1 MLKKTKFETRNSKFD
16 NIFSVFS
23 IRLSVSVCV
32 CLWLILAPAFAQT
45 TNELVGSQK
54 QIRNLTERA
63 TADLNALLI
72 EFDRN
77 GLGEGADVLLLK
89 GIQKALSNLTE
100 KDMQEVIAI
109 LESVRK
115 GGNLADTLQR
125 AFDKQKGISTQ
136 LQAIIIQYMHEQD
149 LADVALRLTRLADR
163 ENLNMRA
170 GTNLYRTTK
179 GAAPRTY
186 NDIQKAQVQVQ
197 KSEQQA
203 IYAEAKVLL
212 ERLAKLTQVADP
224 TTAGL
229 LNAVIA
235 TAQKGKLEAT
245 LAGAADDLHNSNL
258 FSAVGKQRVAR
269 DLLRDLARLV
279 APAKEPEDI
288 LREAAAN
295 LAQAIRDENYIA
307 QQAKNVLPE
316 NEVSADTVAMLDDR
330 SADNFDIAV
339 STRKDIVSLIPD
351 AISDLRKAEDAI
363 QHSRQNLANTKGKEA
378 SDLAAQAARNLNDA
392 RKKILNQLAR
402 IEEQKRAD
410 TKIAKEK
417 AMLEQ
422 VTAIR
427 ESQENLKADTEK
439 AKKEGEGVEEKRGDE
454 DLATRQAALAKNSHD
469 LQSLAL
475 TDAPNV
481 VSNLA
486 NAAKNM
492 DDASA
497 PLAAQKPQD
506 ATKPQQAAIDELK
519 KAEATLAQ
527 SIAEL
532 EQKKED
538 LAKLEKARDEV
549 AKMIKDQ
556 AKIEQETN
564 KLAAND
570 NKAKEDE
577 PTPQEL
583 AKAESEIAKQADQT
597 GQDIADTAPQAAENL
612 KDASK
617 SAEAATNEL
626 SKPDAQAA
634 TQQERQA
641 QANLD
646 KAKSELDKQ
655 IAQLQRDLGETSDDA
670 AKLADAMNKIEQAQR
685 DLADAKPA
693 EAGDEVA
700 KAQADDSSALPAE
713 ANAALSDAQKALSD
727 ANAAKSADKPDNGA
741 TEKAKSALD
750 KAKAAVA
757 MAQAGLAAKQEQGL
771 PDPNNPNPQPGKVDE
786 NALSLAK
793 KDQPPRTDNTVNA
806 DSKTGPAAG
815 TGHTNSGFAGLPPRD
830 RDAIQQ
836 SRAEK
841 YPEEYGPMIEQY
853 LKNLSDRN

>member
-1 MLKKTKFETRNSKFD
+1 MFKKEKFKSPNPL
-16 NIFSVFS
+16 SVS
-23 IRLSVSVCV
+23 SVLSVVPTHLLRLSVSVCG

-45 TNELVGSQK
+45 TSDLVGSQK
-54 QIRNLTERA
+54 QIRSQTERA

-77 GLGEGADVLLLK
+77 GLGEGADVMLLK
-89 GIQKALSNLTE
+89 GIQKALNNLTE

-109 LESVRK
+109 LESIRK

-212 ERLAKLTQVADP
+212 ERLTKLAQVADP

-288 LREAAAN
+288 LRDAAAN

-307 QQAKNVLPE
+307 QQTKNITPE
-316 NEVSADTVAMLDDR
+316 NEVSADTIAQLDDR

-339 STRKDIVSLIPD
+339 STRKDIASLIPD
-351 AISDLRKAEDAI
+351 AVSDLRKAEDAI
-363 QHSRQNLANTKGKEA
+363 QHSRQNLASTKGKEA

-417 AMLEQ
+417 SLLDMIVALR
-422 VTAIR
+422 T
-427 ESQENLKADTEK
+427 SQENLKGETGGIKHSDAFEELAVRQGTF
-439 AKKEGEGVEEKRGDE
+439 AKQCR
-454 DLATRQAALAKNSHD
+454 DLHIIAIS
-469 LQSLAL
+469 
-475 TDAPNV
+475 DAPIV
-481 VSNLA
+481 VANLDA
-486 NAAKNM
+486 AAKYM
-492 DDASA
+492 DAAHA
-497 PLAAQKPQD
+497 PLAAGKPQE
-506 ATKPQQAAIDELK
+506 AIRPQQSAIDELK
-519 KAEATLAQ
+519 KAEAILAKD
-527 SIAEL
+527 IAEL
-532 EQKKED
+532 EKKKED

-577 PTPQEL
+577 PSPQDL
-583 AKAESEIAKQADQT
+583 AKAESDIAKQADQT
-597 GQDIADTAPQAAENL
+597 GQDIADTAPQASENL

-617 SAEAATNEL
+617 NAEAATNDL
-626 SKPDAQAA
+626 NKPDAQAA

-641 QANLD
+641 QSNLD
-646 KAKSELDKQ
+646 KAKTELDKQ
-655 IAQLQRDLGETSDDA
+655 IAQLQQELGETSDDS
-670 AKLADAMNKIEQAQR
+670 AKLADAMSKIEQAQS

-700 KAQADDSSALPAE
+700 KAQADDSAALPAE
-713 ANAALSDAQKALSD
+713 ANAALADAQKALSD

-741 TEKAKSALD
+741 TDKAKSALA

-757 MAQAGLAAKQEQGL
+757 MAQAGLAAKQEQGP
-771 PDPNNPNPQPGKVDE
+771 PDPNAPPKPGKVDE
-786 NALSLAK
+786 NAPSLAK
-793 KDQPPRTDNTVNA
+793 KDQPPRIDNTVNA

-815 TGHTNSGFAGLPPRD
+815 AAHANSGFAGLPPRD